1 MFGMHSQLI
10 KQCSENKR
18 VDLVG
23 SFVFMSPAGVQPQ
36 LIQGI
41 RRRDSVGEDQETTA

>member
-1 MFGMHSQLI
+1 MHNQLI

-23 SFVFMSPAGVQPQ
+23 SFVFMSPTHQDNP
-36 LIQGI
+36 LT
-41 RRRDSVGEDQETTA
+41 RDL